1 MTSAGPDVLG
11 FARRW
16 VDPPGGNLRS
26 PGGSVLW
33 AYLRPDLAID
43 RAVVV
48 GPADERTVR
57 LLAELSTEV
66 VVAVGFDGSVVA
78 AELAARLD
86 RTRRH
91 LEAWTDLV
99 GLLAAPTTFAL
110 VTLDGA
116 TRDGLS
122 ALAGALAALVAGG
135 GSAELRASDRGQ
147 LDDVLR
153 ELRPAPLRLSAS
165 AGPPGAL
172 RAPIV
177 PAEPSPSA
185 LSSST
190 ALVLPPAVHTGEGT
204 ELRMDPGGGP
214 AQAAGSSVLLRPA
227 GPGAGSLPE
236 WLVACTAEAGIPLA
250 EGPWTV
256 RPPRGYASQKVVFT
270 ARAEDGSDVVIK
282 VGQERRFN
290 PLLINEFDGLTALQ
304 DLGSAAVAAP
314 VPLLSTTRDGIA
326 VVVQSRVG
334 GVPFA
339 TLTADSQRSVRRSFV
354 GSLVDL
360 AVDSRAEVPGA
371 EVATAFNLLV
381 DRHGSVNRVDA
392 AQLAFLRGQVSVVGA
407 SASPFPAVF
416 GHGDPS
422 PYNLLV
428 GDDGQLSL
436 VDFERS
442 ERCGMP
448 LWDAWY
454 FLHAC
459 SDSPRRRIPRLLGRS
474 TPPLARGRTAKL
486 LPEVNRRMCDALS
499 LDLEL
504 VIPLFYA
511 FWVSLAV
518 RETSRHPVGAPSS
531 GRHARALARFVRM
544 GPSAVS
550 ALLTG
555 RR

>member
-1 MTSAGPDVLG
+1 VSAKGPDVLG

-26 PGGSVLW
+26 TGGSVLW
-33 AYLRPDLAID
+33 AYLRPELAID

-48 GPADERTVR
+48 GPADERSVR
-57 LLAELSTEV
+57 LLAELATEV
-66 VVAVGFDGSVVA
+66 LIAGGPDDRN
-78 AELAARLD
+78 AEDLAARVE
-86 RTRRH
+86 RTRCVAI
-91 LEAWTDLV
+91 EAWTELA
-99 GLLAAPTTFAL
+99 GLLAAPTNFAL

-116 TRDGLS
+116 TRDGV
-122 ALAGALAALVAGG
+122 GALAAPLATLIAGG
-135 GSAELRASDRGQ
+135 GSAELRARDPGQ
-147 LDDVLR
+147 LDDVIR
-153 ELRPAPLRLSAS
+153 ELLPTPLRLSATS
-165 AGPPGAL
+165 EPSGAR
-172 RAPIV
+172 RAPTV

-185 LSSST
+185 LASST
-190 ALVLPPAVHTGEGT
+190 ALLLPPAVHTGEGT
-204 ELRMDPGGGP
+204 ELRMDPAGGP
-214 AQAAGSSVLLRPA
+214 VHAEAGTVLLRPA
-227 GPGAGSLPE
+227 VPGVGSLPE
-236 WLVACTAEAGIPLA
+236 WLVSCTAEAGIPLA
-250 EGPWTV
+250 AGPWTV

-304 DLGSAAVAAP
+304 GLASAAVAAP

-326 VVVQSRVG
+326 VVLQSRVG
-334 GVPFA
+334 GIPFA
-339 TLTADSQRSVRRSFV
+339 TLPGDSQRAVMRSFV
-354 GSLVDL
+354 GSLVEL

-416 GHGDPS
+416 SHGDPS

-448 LWDAWY
+448 LWDVWY

-459 SDSPRRRIPRLLGRS
+459 SDSTRRRVPRLLGRR
-474 TPPLARGRTAKL
+474 TPPLARAGAAKL
-486 LPEVNRRMCDALS
+486 LPDVNRRMCDALA
-499 LDLEL
+499 LDPE
-504 VIPLFYA
+504 VVTSLFYA

-518 RETSRHPVGAPSS
+518 RETSRHPVGSPSP
-531 GRHARALARFVRM
+531 GRHARTLTWFVQM
-544 GPSAVS
+544 GASAVS
-550 ALLTG
+550 AMLTG